1 MQHGG
6 KVIFEE
12 SESVM
17 QPCLSATVT
26 ALEEQPHQYFVAN
39 RNLFNLPN
47 RRLFHSDLVAGL

>member
-39 RNLFNLPN
+39 RN
-47 RRLFHSDLVAGL
+47 